1 MTPRDR
7 DSQRPSPGR
16 YSESEWGDYAA
27 EDEYAAANEL
37 PYDPDAEE
45 LVDWQG
51 RTSHSATSSRS
62 GSRPQE
68 TYPYDTNPEP
78 APRQQSPSALPELS
92 RNFQRGDQYP
102 SSQRGSSKRPA
113 QTPSTSRYELPAEPD
128 EWALET
134 EWEAEEVAFEDEYYE
149 DEYNYA
155 PPRRRAGLSRTRG
168 RPRPAP
174 RPPSMTVPPAIG
186 AAIAAQ
192 DRSVLG
198 LLGVATGGI
207 LLMTLVLA
215 SRLGN
220 LPDVLPIHLDASGT
234 PDLWGTKTTLWRIPL
249 AATMITLI
257 NTVTAWYLTPRDP
270 FAARFLVGSALLAQV
285 IAWIALFLLLW

>member
-1 MTPRDR
+1 MAPRDR

-16 YSESEWGDYAA
+16 YSESEWDDYAA

-37 PYDPDAEE
+37 PYDPEGEE

-51 RTSHSATSSRS
+51 RPSRPATSSRS
-62 GSRPQE
+62 SARPQE

-78 APRQQSPSALPELS
+78 APRRQSTSALPELS

-102 SSQRGSSKRPA
+102 PAQRGAGKRPVQA
-113 QTPSTSRYELPAEPD
+113 PSTSRYELPAEPE

-149 DEYNYA
+149 NDYSYA
-155 PPRRRAGLSRTRG
+155 PPRRRAGSSRNRS
-168 RPRPAP
+168 RSRPAP
-174 RPPSMTVPPAIG
+174 RPPSITVPPAIG

-220 LPDVLPIHLDASGT
+220 LPDVLPIHLDASGA

-249 AATMITLI
+249 AVTMITLI
-257 NTVTAWYLTPRDP
+257 NAVTAWYLTPRDP
-270 FAARFLVGSALLAQV
+270 FAARFLIGSALLAQV